1 MDWRQLGQY
10 GQVRAGELE
19 PPPGRIGAARASAR
33 AATGG
38 GREATGGG
46 REATGGGREAELG
59 AREMVRRARMSG
71 GPGRLNWSNCVTQ
84 IMVELAESFGWVYT
98 AI

>member
-33 AATGG
+33 A
-38 GREATGGG
+38 ATGGG

>member
-1 MDWRQLGQY
+1 MDWRQPGQY

-46 REATGGGREAELG
+46 REAVLG